1 MNDVIAEKLRQL
13 PDSPGVYRM
22 LSQGRIIYVGKAISL
37 KNRVRSYF
45 QSSRNHSPKVLAMV
59 EKIDDFETILCQ
71 SELEALVLENNLIKQ
86 HQPYYNILLK
96 DDKTYPYIRIDEKAP
111 FPKLELVRRVE
122 KDGARY
128 FGPYFGANMVREI
141 LDAVYQVFPL
151 RTCSRDMLRTYDR
164 PCMRY
169 EIGLCPAPCCGHADP
184 KVYRETLAQV
194 RAFLG
199 GSTGPIVQVLTEKM
213 MRYSEQMRYE
223 QAAMMRDR
231 ISRIE
236 QLTERQRAFSI
247 SLEDRDIVA
256 MASCGLD
263 RLAQVLYIRSGR
275 LSGSEYFILDN
286 PLEEST
292 ADLMRDFLLR
302 HYDDG
307 QMIPPEILLETPCSE
322 MDTLAQLLSQTR
334 GGKVRLHVPQRGEKH
349 DQVLLAAKNAQE
361 NIEKHYLRQSRKYER
376 TMGALKQLAGALG
389 IPVPR
394 RIECYDISNF
404 QGDQSVAS
412 MVVFID
418 GEPAKK
424 EYRHFKIKTVEGPN
438 DFASMAEVITRR
450 LSRLKNQDAA
460 FCDMPGMILIDGGK
474 GQLGA
479 AVEAAQ
485 AVGLEKL
492 PYFFGLAKQFE
503 WIYRPDENDP
513 IILSHHTS
521 ALHLL
526 QRIRDEA
533 HRFAITHHRALRQKK
548 TVHSRLEDIP
558 GVGPA
563 RRRALLAHFKSI
575 RAVAQATVNEL
586 CAVDS
591 INETVAQAIYDFF
604 QKELDGGNH
613 EH

>member
-1 MNDVIAEKLRQL
+1 
-13 PDSPGVYRM
+13 
-22 LSQGRIIYVGKAISL
+22 
-37 KNRVRSYF
+37 
-45 QSSRNHSPKVLAMV
+45 
-59 EKIDDFETILCQ
+59 
-71 SELEALVLENNLIKQ
+71 
-86 HQPYYNILLK
+86 
-96 DDKTYPYIRIDEKAP
+96 
-111 FPKLELVRRVE
+111 
-122 KDGARY
+122 
-128 FGPYFGANMVREI
+128 
-141 LDAVYQVFPL
+141 
-151 RTCSRDMLRTYDR
+151 MLRTYDR

-194 RAFLG
+194 LAFLG

-231 ISRIE
+231 F
-236 QLTERQRAFSI
+236 RALRAHRTSARLFH

-424 EYRHFKIKTVEGPN
+424 DTGILKSKRWRGQMILHRWRRSSPK
-438 DFASMAEVITRR
+438 AEQAEK
-450 LSRLKNQDAA
+450 SDAA
-460 FCDMPGMILIDGGK
+460 FCDMPGMISSTAQRALAPP
-474 GQLGA
+474 LSGA
-479 AVEAAQ
+479 G
-485 AVGLEKL
+485 VGLESCRIFSVW
-492 PYFFGLAKQFE
+492 PS
-503 WIYRPDENDP
+503 N
-513 IILSHHTS
+513 LSGFTVRTKMTDHSEHLTS
-521 ALHLL
+521 ARHLL

-533 HRFAITHHRALRQKK
+533 HRFAITHHRAAAPEK
-548 TVHSRLEDIP
+548 TVHSAWKISGRWT
-558 GVGPA
+558 GTAA
-563 RRRALLAHFKSI
+563 RAFGAFKSI
-575 RAVAQATVNEL
+575 RAVAQAT
-586 CAVDS
+586 
-591 INETVAQAIYDFF
+591 
-604 QKELDGGNH
+604 
-613 EH
+613 